1 MGEVIRLEGEFATIQ
16 CYEETSGLKQGDE
29 VERQEKPL
37 SVELGPG
44 NERIDKLDWKEDERQ
59 EEMYPL

>member
-1 MGEVIRLEGEFATIQ
+1 MGEVIRLEGAFATIQ
-16 CYEETSGLKQGDE
+16 CYEETSGLKQGDL

-44 NERIDKLDWKEDERQ
+44 KQSRASLTRA
-59 EEMYPL
+59 